1 MILKIVFGRMKV
13 FGSSIQWMAALILS
27 LCTVFTQAEDK
38 AQQWRVYIGGYN
50 TPDNFGINYFDYDSN
65 IASLTPKGLA
75 IATDN
80 PSYLI
85 SNRDGTRI
93 YCVNETASFEGSG
106 TVSTFEII
114 TEDGT
119 LNRWNFK

>member
-80 PSYLI
+80 LI
-85 SNRDGTRI
+85 FIKTSPYI
-93 YCVNETASFEGSG
+93 
-106 TVSTFEII
+106 
-114 TEDGT
+114 
-119 LNRWNFK
+119 